1 MSHGDLN
8 MNNNITT
15 VSFVSVLMVMFLIAG
30 SQAVSA
36 GVEAECRQE
45 AEDYGIMP
53 ELRDEYISGCIDSR
67 GGVSVSVSAEDD
79 LVQPA
84 GSNDGSNLEAGDQN
98 PAE

>member
-1 MSHGDLN
+1 

-15 VSFVSVLMVMFLIAG
+15 VSVVSALMVMFLISG

-36 GVEAECRQE
+36 GVEADCRQE

-67 GGVSVSVSAEDD
+67 GGISISVSAEEDNVPPSVTD
-79 LVQPA
+79 NE
-84 GSNDGSNLEAGDQN
+84 NDRETGDQS